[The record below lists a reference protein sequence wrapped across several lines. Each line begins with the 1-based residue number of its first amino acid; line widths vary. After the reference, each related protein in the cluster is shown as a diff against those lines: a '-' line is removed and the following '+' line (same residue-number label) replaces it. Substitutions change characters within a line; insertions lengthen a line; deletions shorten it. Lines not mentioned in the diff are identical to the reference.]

1 MMLMMFLPKQSTTM
15 AALVMVDITKTEI
28 VVNTLRTMLTAVV
41 SVMLIMS
48 PTTVLIRDALKM
60 TLMRANNGR
69 LVDVDKD
76 EEE

>member
-1 MMLMMFLPKQSTTM
+1 MLMMFLPKQSTTM

>member
-41 SVMLIMS
+41 SVMLTMS
-48 PTTVLIRDALKM
+48 PTTVLTKDALKM